1 MADIDVSM
9 NVRSTSVVPHEGW
22 TFHTPDVPG
31 LIAADVFLLV
41 ERHVQLIDSTGLF
54 QHLHDFVDIFFA
66 IRSQQNS
73 QSLLDECFLLSLQ
86 IAHFD
91 SSELA
96 AFTLKLHSSLGRCFL
111 QKCFRGLL

>member
-1 MADIDVSM
+1 MPD
-9 NVRSTSVVPHEGW
+9 EGW

-73 QSLLDECFLLSLQ
+73 QSFLDHGLLLSLQ
-86 IAHFD
+86 IAD
-91 SSELA
+91 LDTSKLPTIA
-96 AFTLKLHSSLGRCFL
+96 LQLHSSLGRCFL
-111 QKCFRGLL
+111 QQSLSCLF